1 MLAEKR
7 AYLRALM
14 QKEGFEV
21 MEKEGAFTLANYA
34 DGYEMWLTVEQPLH
48 GQQQQQQ
55 QQQ

>member
-34 DGYEMWLTVEQPLH
+34 DGYEMWLNVEP
-48 GQQQQQQ
+48 QQQQQQ
-55 QQQ
+55 